1 VIETN
6 IFEQWL
12 DAEARRV
19 GQKLANNENLTPD
32 DKLTIVLKGLTN
44 HVAHL
49 NVDLRGE
56 IAAVSTKL
64 SEETTSLR
72 EQISSV
78 RTELK
83 VEISSVRTELKTE
96 ISSVRT
102 ELKTEISELRTDVNR
117 RFEKLEADV
126 KDVRKE
132 VIDIH
137 KALNGQV
144 WKIVGALSLLGTAAG
159 AVSYFLKL
167 WR

>member
-1 VIETN
+1 MIETN

-12 DAEARRV
+12 DAEAGRV
-19 GQKLANNENLTPD
+19 GQKLANNEHLSPD

-49 NVDLRGE
+49 DVDLRGE

-64 SEETTSLR
+64 SEESASLR
-72 EQISSV
+72 GDIASV
-78 RTELK
+78 RSELREESASLRK
-83 VEISSVRTELKTE
+83 EISSVRTELKTE
-96 ISSVRT
+96 IND
-102 ELKTEISELRTDVNR
+102 LRN
-117 RFEKLEADV
+117 DV
-126 KDVRKE
+126 KDLRKE

-137 KALNGQV
+137 KTLNGQV

-159 AVSYFLKL
+159 AVSYLLKL

>member
-1 VIETN
+1 MIETN

-12 DAEARRV
+12 DAEAGRV
-19 GQKLANNENLTPD
+19 GQKLANNEQLSPD

-49 NVDLRGE
+49 DVDLRGE

-64 SEETTSLR
+64 SEESTLLR
-72 EQISSV
+72 EQIASV

-83 VEISSVRTELKTE
+83 TEISSVRTELKTE

-102 ELKTEISELRTDVNR
+102 ELKTEINDFRTDVNK
-117 RFEKLEADV
+117 RFEKQEADI

-132 VIDIH
+132 VIEIH
-137 KALNGQV
+137 KALNNQV

>member
-1 VIETN
+1 MIETN

-12 DAEARRV
+12 DAEAGRV
-19 GQKLANNENLTPD
+19 GQKLANNEQLSPD

-49 NVDLRGE
+49 DVDLRGE

-64 SEETTSLR
+64 SEESASLR
-72 EQISSV
+72 EQIALV

-83 VEISSVRTELKTE
+83 TEISSVRTELKTE

-102 ELKTEISELRTDVNR
+102 ELKTEINDLRN
-117 RFEKLEADV
+117 DV
-126 KDVRKE
+126 KDLRKE

-137 KALNGQV
+137 KTLNGQV

>member
-1 VIETN
+1 MIETN

-12 DAEARRV
+12 DAEAGRV
-19 GQKLANNENLTPD
+19 GQKLANNEQLSPD

-49 NVDLRGE
+49 DVDLRGE
-56 IAAVSTKL
+56 ITTVHTKID
-64 SEETTSLR
+64 
-72 EQISSV
+72 QV

-83 VEISSVRTELKTE
+83 AEINDF
-96 ISSVRT
+96 
-102 ELKTEISELRTDVNR
+102 RTDVNKH
-117 RFEKLEADV
+117 FEKQEADI

-132 VIDIH
+132 VIEIH

>member
-1 VIETN
+1 MIETN

-12 DAEARRV
+12 DAEAGRV
-19 GQKLANNENLTPD
+19 GQKLANNEHLSPD

-49 NVDLRGE
+49 DVDLRGE

-64 SEETTSLR
+64 SEETTLLR
-72 EQISSV
+72 EQ
-78 RTELK
+78 
-83 VEISSVRTELKTE
+83 ISSVRTELKTE

-102 ELKTEISELRTDVNR
+102 ELKTEISDFRNDVNK
-117 RFEKLEADV
+117 RFEKLEADG
-126 KDVRKE
+126 KDLRKE

-137 KALNGQV
+137 KTLNGQV

-159 AVSYFLKL
+159 AVSYLLKL

>member
-1 VIETN
+1 MIETN

-12 DAEARRV
+12 DAEAGRV
-19 GQKLANNENLTPD
+19 GQKLANNEQLSPD

-49 NVDLRGE
+49 DVDLRGE
-56 IAAVSTKL
+56 IAAVGTKL
-64 SEETTSLR
+64 GEESASLREDIASVRTELKQESTSLR
-72 EQISSV
+72 EQITSV

-83 VEISSVRTELKTE
+83 SEITSVRTELKTE
-96 ISSVRT
+96 ISD
-102 ELKTEISELRTDVNR
+102 LRN
-117 RFEKLEADV
+117 DV
-126 KDVRKE
+126 KDLRKE

-159 AVSYFLKL
+159 AVSYLLKL